1 MKKKLIIILNL
12 INLFWI
18 QFLKNLDENYE
29 KGFWKG
35 FNGFLKDLEFQFC
48 VSFEWVLRDFVN
60 ILFL

>member
-48 VSFEWVLRDFVN
+48 VSFEWVLRD
-60 ILFL
+60 L